1 MTQPDRALTTV
12 DAAYD
17 YCRAITHKHGGNF
30 SVGFRFLPAA
40 KRRAVYAAYAF
51 CRVADD
57 IADEGYEVGGRQSAV
72 GSGDETDRRLAS
84 LDEWQR
90 ELDAAYE
97 LSERGGQS
105 AEGRGRAA
113 DNTAP
118 PAHHSSAVCALPS
131 ALSQQPIT
139 IALADALQHFAIPK
153 SAFVALIDGCRQD
166 MVKTRYETFAELLH
180 YCDLVA
186 TSISDISLSIFG
198 YRTEQA
204 LAYGRNLSTALQLTN
219 VTRDIGDDVTRDR
232 IYIPAEELRQFGVD
246 EREISEHA
254 ENDRVRKLIE
264 FQVARA
270 ERYFRDAEPLLRELD
285 FDARFPTL
293 LMGGVYAT
301 VLAKLRKDPLLAVR
315 SRLSLSRFQKLRV
328 IASRVLRP
336 HFV

>member
-1 MTQPDRALTTV
+1 LTV
-12 DAAYD
+12 SEAYD
-17 YCRAITHKHGGNF
+17 HCRAITHKHGGNF
-30 SVGFRFLPAA
+30 SVGFRFLPAV

-57 IADEGYEVGGRQSAV
+57 IADEGS
-72 GSGDETDRRLAS
+72 DDIDRRLAS

-97 LSERGGQS
+97 QRP
-105 AEGRGRAA
+105 
-113 DNTAP
+113 T
-118 PAHHSSAVCALPS
+118 
-131 ALSQQPIT
+131 QPIT

-153 SAFVALIDGCRQD
+153 SAFIALIDGCRQD

-180 YCDLVA
+180 YCELVA
-186 TSISDISLSIFG
+186 TSISDISLAIFG
-198 YRTEQA
+198 YRSERA
-204 LAYGRNLSTALQLTN
+204 LEYGRSLSTALQLTN

-232 IYIPAEELRQFGVD
+232 IYIPAEELRQFGVT
-246 EREISEHA
+246 EREIRERA

-264 FQVARA
+264 FQIARA
-270 ERYFRDAEPLLRELD
+270 ERYFHDAEPLLRELD

-301 VLAKLRKDPLLAVR
+301 VLARLRKDPLLAIR
-315 SRLSLSRFQKLRV
+315 TRLSLSRFQKLLV
-328 IASRVLRP
+328 IGSRVLRP